1 MKKQRFFMLGI
12 ITVLVAVL
20 SLTFVSSTFAKYTTN
35 DSAEDT
41 ARVAKWGVSFAAV
54 TKDNKE
60 YGLTA
65 VADLSQLDSQ
75 DTQISTVAD
84 AKLLAPGA
92 KVNLAFFEISGKP
105 EVAFNVT
112 YEATLDLANWSIP
125 EYYCP
130 LVITVND
137 VKYYGLNYANV
148 GEFVTAVEEAIEN
161 LSKDYAADDNLA
173 TAEAPKVTVEW
184 AFESENGTKVN
195 ASDANDTKLGDNANA
210 TLSLTI
216 TATVTQID

>member
-20 SLTFVSSTFAKYTTN
+20 SLTFVSSTFAKYTSDGT
-35 DSAEDT
+35 ATDT
-41 ARVAKWGVSFAAV
+41 ARVAKWGVTFTAV
-54 TKDNKE
+54 TADNKE

-65 VADLSQLDSQ
+65 VADSTQLDSQ
-75 DTQISTVAD
+75 DTEISTVAD

-137 VKYYGLNYANV
+137 VKYYGLDYASV
-148 GEFVTAVEEAIEN
+148 GEFVAAVEKAIED
-161 LSKDYAADDNLA
+161 LSKDYAANDDLA
-173 TAEAPKVTVEW
+173 AAEAPKVTVEW
-184 AFESENGTKVN
+184 AFESTPGSKVN
-195 ASDANDTKLGDNANA
+195 ASDANDTELGDKANA

-216 TATVTQID
+216 KAIVTQID